1 METIARSE
9 RRAPYILILIFIILA
24 AGIVTTEKVEGTGL
38 GLSIAKDIVELHKG
52 RIWVESE
59 VGKGSRFIFVLPRD
73 LRGKAKKNHDAER
86 QNQRRTH

>member
-1 METIARSE
+1 MGRHFLA
-9 RRAPYILILIFIILA
+9 ADIFIILA
-24 AGIVTTEKVEGTGL
+24 AGIVTTEKVEGTSL

-59 VGKGSRFIFVLPRD
+59 VRKGSRFIFVLPRA

-86 QNQRRTH
+86 QN